1 MLKAYKYKLEPTTEQ
16 KILIEKHIGSCR
28 YIYNWAL
35 SLKVKSYEETGKSL
49 SQFDINKRITSLKVE
64 NNWLGEVNSQSLQG
78 MTRNLESAFTRFF
91 REKKGFPNY
100 KSKKNPVQ
108 SFPVPQHYS
117 VDFETNTIKLPKI
130 GIVKAVLHR
139 TFEGELKT
147 ATVSKSCTGKYYISI
162 LVDNGKD
169 HPIKKTFSETTTIGV
184 DVGIKDFAV
193 LSTGEKIENPK
204 YLKSSLQRLKVLQKR
219 VSRKQKGSKNREKA
233 KQRLA
238 VLHDKI
244 TNQRNDFQNKLSFR
258 LVSENQAI
266 ALETLN
272 VKGMVKNHHL
282 AQAISDSAWSSFVT
296 KLEYKAEWFGK
307 TILRIGQFE
316 PSSKVCN
323 VCGYHKSDL
332 TLKDREWTCP
342 DCKTKHDRD
351 INAAINIK
359 KFALIDQNLIGFE
372 TYSTLSEREEE
383 PEDSLAKVKGMNQ
396 EATLL

>member
-64 NNWLGEVNSQSLQG
+64 NKWLSEVNSQSLQG

-108 SFPVPQHYS
+108 SFPVLQHYS
-117 VDFETNTIKLPKI
+117 VDFENNTVKLPKI

-139 TFEGELKT
+139 IFEGELKT

-169 HPIKKTFSETTTIGV
+169 HPTKETFSETTTIGV

-193 LSTGEKIENPK
+193 LSSGEKIENPK
-204 YLKSSLQRLKVLQKR
+204 YLKSSLKRLKVLQKR

-238 VLHDKI
+238 KLHERI
-244 TNQRNDFQNKLSFR
+244 TNQRNDFQHKLSFR

-272 VKGMVKNHHL
+272 VKGMQKNHHL
-282 AQAISDSAWSSFVT
+282 AQAIGDSAWSSFVT
-296 KLEYKAEWFGK
+296 KLEYKSEWFGK
-307 TILRIGQFE
+307 TVLRIGQFE
-316 PSSKVCN
+316 PSSKTCH

-342 DCKTKHDRD
+342 DCKTVLDRD

-359 KFALIDQNLIGFE
+359 KFALINQNLIG
-372 TYSTLSEREEE
+372 
-383 PEDSLAKVKGMNQ
+383 V
-396 EATLL
+396 